1 MADPRTAIL
10 ITCDD
15 AHEGG
20 FQDAHDDRANW
31 TGGEIGVGTL
41 VGTKYGITCL
51 DLPGVSIK
59 DLTLDEAVNFYCN
72 RYWKVFYSQ
81 IIDQAVAN
89 KIFDFGVL
97 FGIGTAVKILQEVLK
112 IGADDTF
119 GEETLA
125 AVNEADSVSLLLAY
139 RTAFVQ
145 HALKI
150 GADRPSER
158 EFVSGWIRRING
170 D

>member
-1 MADPRTAIL
+1 MADPKVAISL
-10 ITCDD
+10 TIQ
-15 AHEGG
+15 HEVGFTDNCNDPGG
-20 FQDAHDDRANW
+20 ATNM
-31 TGGEIGVGTL
+31 GVTQR
-41 VGTKYGITCL
+41 
-51 DLPGVSIK
+51 DLPNI
-59 DLTLDEAVNFYCN
+59 DIRNLTVYQATTYYLQS
-72 RYWKVFYSQ
+72 YWKPMYSR
-81 IIDQAVAN
+81 IMDQVVAN

-97 FGIGTAVKILQEVLK
+97 FGIGTAVKILHEVLK
-112 IGADDTF
+112 IEGDIF

-125 AVNEADSVSLLLAY
+125 AVNEADSISLLLAY
-139 RTAFVQ
+139 RIAFVQ